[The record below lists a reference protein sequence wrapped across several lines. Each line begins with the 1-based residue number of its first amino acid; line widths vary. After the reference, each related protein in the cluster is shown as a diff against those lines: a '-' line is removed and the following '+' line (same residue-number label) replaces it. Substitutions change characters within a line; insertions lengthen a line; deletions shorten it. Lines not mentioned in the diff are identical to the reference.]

1 MRLVLPDTQ
10 VESQEFAN
18 WLAQQHGFDSWKAP
32 GPFFAYGLKE
42 EAEIKA
48 AVVLEPFHSDKSFLA
63 SMSICSPDVLKNKSL
78 VNSTLAIPFTE
89 MFDATRVSLIIED
102 RYTRVIQVAQILG
115 FKVEGE
121 LPKHFG
127 DNSGILLG
135 MTKNPL
141 GLAV

>member
-10 VESQEFAN
+10 VESQEFAD
-18 WLAQQHGFDSWKAP
+18 WLAQQHGFDSWKAQ
-32 GPFFAYGLKE
+32 GPFFGYGLKDGGK
-42 EAEIKA
+42 IKGSM
-48 AVVLEPFHSDKSFLA
+48 VLQPFFSNGSYLAGIFLDGPNIMREKRLIKKA
-63 SMSICSPDVLKNKSL
+63 
-78 VNSTLAIPFTE
+78 LAIPFSE
-89 MFDATRVSLIIED
+89 MFEARRVSLIIED
-102 RYTRVIQVAQILG
+102 RYTRVIRVAQILG

-141 GLAV
+141 GLVA